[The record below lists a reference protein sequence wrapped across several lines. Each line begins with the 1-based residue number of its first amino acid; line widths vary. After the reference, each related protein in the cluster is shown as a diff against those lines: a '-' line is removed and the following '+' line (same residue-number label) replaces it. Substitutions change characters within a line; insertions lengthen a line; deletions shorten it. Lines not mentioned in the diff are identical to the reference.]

1 MVKYAF
7 ILFVV
12 AALYSCNEKAY
23 VKIENRVHNAAL
35 KNISWENHAVTEI
48 LFSGETSDELLIVDR
63 KEEFP
68 KKGVVKFYMER
79 NRQRIY
85 LETKYE
91 FLLDAGQNL
100 MIIISDTTAVVNP
113 VDEDGVLRDQGKT
126 SGQVDE

>member
-1 MVKYAF
+1 MGKYAF

-35 KNISWENHAVTEI
+35 KNISWENHAVTET